1 MSSPSHADGRGLPEY
16 ADRQRVPAGR
26 AVQARRQPH
35 GGGSRCD
42 ASQKGTAM
50 PRSSDP
56 APTDLLRIDDE
67 LGDEERL
74 VRETVRQFAADRILP
89 NVADWFEAGTLP
101 KELLPEIGKLGLL
114 GMHLKGYG
122 CAGMG
127 AIAYGVACRELEAA
141 DTGLR
146 SLVSVQGSLAMFP
159 IWKYGSDEQK
169 DEWLP
174 RMAAGQAAGCF
185 GLTEPDHGS
194 DPSSMST
201 RARRNGPDWVLSGA
215 KMWITN
221 GGIADIAVVWAG
233 TEDGIRGFLVPRGA
247 RGFTTRNIHKKLSL
261 RASVTSELY
270 FDEVRLPGS
279 AVLPGVH
286 GLRGPLSCLS
296 EARFGILW
304 GVTGAARTCFETAAD
319 YARTREQFGHKIGAF
334 QLTQRKL
341 AWMLADLQR
350 SQLLALHLGRLKEAG
365 TITPEQISLGK
376 MSNVRTAIEI
386 AREART
392 ILGANGVT
400 LEYPVIRH
408 ANNLESVLTYEGTEE
423 IHTLALGQA
432 ITGISAYR

>member
-1 MSSPSHADGRGLPEY
+1 MATS
-16 ADRQRVPAGR
+16 
-26 AVQARRQPH
+26 
-35 GGGSRCD
+35 
-42 ASQKGTAM
+42 T
-50 PRSSDP
+50 DP
-56 APTDLLRIDDE
+56 APTDLLRVDDQ
-67 LGDEERL
+67 LSDEERL
-74 VRETVRQFAADRILP
+74 VRDTVRKFAADRILP
-89 NVADWFEAGTLP
+89 EIADWFEAGTLP
-101 KELLPEIGKLGLL
+101 KELFPEIGRLGLL
-114 GMHLKGYG
+114 GMHLQGYG

-141 DTGLR
+141 DSGLR

-169 DEWLP
+169 EEWLP

-185 GLTEPDHGS
+185 GLTESDHGS
-194 DPSSMST
+194 DPSSMRT
-201 RARRNGPDWVLSGA
+201 HARRNGADWILSGS

-221 GGIADIAVVWAG
+221 GGVADVAVVWAG
-233 TEDGIRGFLVPRGA
+233 TDDGIRGFLVPRGA
-247 RGFTTRNIHKKLSL
+247 RGFTTRNIHKKMSL

-270 FDEVRLPGS
+270 FDDVKLPTS
-279 AVLPGVH
+279 AVLPGVR
-286 GLRGPLSCLS
+286 GLKGPLSCLS

-304 GVTGAARTCFETAAD
+304 GVTGAARTCFEVAAE
-319 YARTREQFGHKIGAF
+319 YARTREQFGQKIGGF

-350 SQLLALHLGRLKEAG
+350 AQLLALHLGRLKEAG
-365 TITPEQISLGK
+365 AITPEQISLGK
-376 MSNVRTAIEI
+376 MSNVRTAIDI

-392 ILGANGVT
+392 VLGANGVT